1 MLESFLSHE
10 LRKVEE
16 GREGEETE
24 GRKGGEEGERE
35 GRKRSGGSF

>member
-10 LRKVEE
+10 LRKVGE